1 MVKDNQ
7 PIVVNLPEGQNTLT
21 LLQGEAPRQLDNLAP
36 VKINI
41 SGVIE
46 APLEFLKKRIG
57 DIDQH
62 KAHILVCRDILTIHL
77 VIAEDD
83 EYLQGNVVGR
93 LQISR
98 AFMQFGINSDKQW
111 EPEQLGQF
119 LKLQRTYFAN
129 RDENMKVG
137 TQKLI
142 VKFDSNPDYVAAPL
156 TATIKIT
163 KEATKLTAAKKTFKA
178 KVDQTVERETKE
190 NGNKAFA
197 FRQAVESNIPE
208 SFKLRLPVLSGGA
221 PVEIDVETYASID
234 GGHVSIALQSPGA
247 NDIIENVRN
256 NLISGIIEQL
266 RDVAPEIVIIEQ

>member
-21 LLQGEAPRQLDNLAP
+21 LLQGEAPRQLDHLAP

-62 KAHILVCRDILTIHL
+62 KAHILVCRDTLTIHL
-77 VIAEDD
+77 VIDEDD
-83 EYLQGNVVGR
+83 EYLQGNVVGQ

-119 LKLQRTYFAN
+119 LKLHRTYFAN
-129 RDENMKVG
+129 RDENMKVVNA
-137 TQKLI
+137 L
-142 VKFDSNPDYVAAPL
+142 
-156 TATIKIT
+156 
-163 KEATKLTAAKKTFKA
+163 KTFKA

-190 NGNKAFA
+190 NGNKAFT

-247 NDIIENVRN
+247 NDIIEDVRN